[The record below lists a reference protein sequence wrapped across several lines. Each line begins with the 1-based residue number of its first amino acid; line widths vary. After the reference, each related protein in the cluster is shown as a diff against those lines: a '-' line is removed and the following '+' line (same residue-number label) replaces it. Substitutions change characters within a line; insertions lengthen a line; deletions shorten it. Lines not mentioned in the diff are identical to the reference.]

1 MNNFIS
7 TRHGA
12 TRMRQRGMKNGD
24 VALIL
29 AHATQVDNETWMLL
43 ERDANHAI
51 KNRKQELQALERLVS
66 HRHWTC
72 SWKKLRGRATAS
84 NAPGPMPSVMGTI
97 AGWKRHWRGRR
108 S

>member
-12 TRMRQRGMKNGD
+12 TRMRQRGMKKED

-43 ERDANHAI
+43 
-51 KNRKQELQALERLVS
+51 
-66 HRHWTC
+66 
-72 SWKKLRGRATAS
+72 
-84 NAPGPMPSVMGTI
+84 
-97 AGWKRHWRGRR
+97 
-108 S
+108 

>member
-51 KNRKQELQALERLVS
+51 QNRKQEIEALERLRNFKLVMCS
-66 HRHWTC
+66 DGVVTAYPSRH
-72 SWKKLRGRATAS
+72 SDQ
-84 NAPGPMPSVMGTI
+84 
-97 AGWKRHWRGRR
+97 KRTLRR
-108 S
+108 SKRKGLAK

>member
-29 AHATQVDNETWMLL
+29 AHATQVDDETWMLL

-51 KNRKQELQALERLVS
+51 KNRKQEIEALERL
-66 HRHWTC
+66 RNF
-72 SWKKLRGRATAS
+72 KLVMRSDGVVTAYPSRSSDQKRTLRRG
-84 NAPGPMPSVMGTI
+84 
-97 AGWKRHWRGRR
+97 KRKGLVK
-108 S
+108 

>member
-1 MNNFIS
+1 MNDFIS

-12 TRMRQRGMKNGD
+12 IRMRQRGMKNDD

-51 KNRKQELQALERLVS
+51 KNRKQEIEALERLRNFKLVM
-66 HRHWTC
+66 C
-72 SWKKLRGRATAS
+72 SDGVVTAYPSRRTDQKRALRRG
-84 NAPGPMPSVMGTI
+84 
-97 AGWKRHWRGRR
+97 KRKGLVK
-108 S
+108 

>member
-1 MNNFIS
+1 MNNLIS

-12 TRMRQRGMKNGD
+12 TRMRQRGMKNED

-51 KNRKQELQALERLVS
+51 KNRKQEIEALERLRNFKLVM
-66 HRHWTC
+66 C
-72 SWKKLRGRATAS
+72 SDGVVTAYPSRPSDQKRTLRRG
-84 NAPGPMPSVMGTI
+84 
-97 AGWKRHWRGRR
+97 KRKGLVK
-108 S
+108 